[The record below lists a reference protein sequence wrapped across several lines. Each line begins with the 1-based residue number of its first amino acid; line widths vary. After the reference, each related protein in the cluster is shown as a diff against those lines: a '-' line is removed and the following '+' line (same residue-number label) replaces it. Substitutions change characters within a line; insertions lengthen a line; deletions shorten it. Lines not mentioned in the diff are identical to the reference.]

1 MATAVITRRLDMVL
15 GLTATFLLVEVVGGI
30 VSGSLALL
38 ADAGH
43 MATDVGAL
51 ALALIGA
58 RIAQR
63 RATAAHHFG
72 NLRWEVLAALINGVA
87 LFSIA
92 VMIGIEAIERL
103 NSPREIDAVLFGLVA
118 AAGLI
123 VNLISLR
130 VLHGHH
136 HGDLNVRGAYLH
148 ILGDVL
154 GSVGAIAAAVVIKT
168 TGWLPADALISIFIA
183 LLILRSAARLIRESA
198 TILLDRVPPGV
209 DVVAVEQ
216 ILTGPEE
223 VARVHDVHVWTV
235 TQGLNAVSAHLV
247 VPDLEAHPA
256 VLQRL
261 HRELAEAGLGHV
273 TLQLETGGVCGGE
286 QCGELGHQHD
296 PGHGHDHGADGA
308 PVRVA

>member
-1 MATAVITRRLDMVL
+1 VATAIITRRLAMVL
-15 GLTATFLLVEVVGGI
+15 GLTALFLLVEVVGGV

-63 RATAAHHFG
+63 RASAAHHFG

-87 LFSIA
+87 VFAIA

-103 NSPREIDAVLFGLVA
+103 NTPREIDAVLFGLVA
-118 AAGLI
+118 TAGLI

-154 GSVGAIAAAVVIKT
+154 GSVGAIIAAIVIRT
-168 TGWLPADALISIFIA
+168 TGWVPADAIISIFIA
-183 LLILRSAARLIRESA
+183 LLILRSAARLIGESA
-198 TILLDRVPPGV
+198 TILLDRVPPDV
-209 DVVAVEQ
+209 DVAAVER
-216 ILTGPEE
+216 ILTAPAE

-235 TQGLNAVSAHLV
+235 TPGLNAVSAHLV
-247 VPDLEAHPA
+247 VPDLEAHPE
-256 VLQRL
+256 VLRSM
-261 HRELAEAGLGHV
+261 HEALAGAGMGHV
-273 TLQLETGGVCGGE
+273 TLQLETGGICGGE
-286 QCGELGHQHD
+286 QCGELGHHHHGGQDH
-296 PGHGHDHGADGA
+296 GHGNGSQ
-308 PVRVA
+308 PTTVA

>member
-1 MATAVITRRLDMVL
+1 MVL

-63 RATAAHHFG
+63 RATSAHHFG

-148 ILGDVL
+148 IMGDVL
-154 GSVGAIAAAVVIKT
+154 GSVGAIAAAVVIRT
-168 TGWLPADALISIFIA
+168 TGWLPADAIISILIA
-183 LLILRSAARLIRESA
+183 LLILRSAARLISESA

-209 DVVAVEQ
+209 DVAAVERL
-216 ILTGPEE
+216 LTAPEE
-223 VARVHDVHVWTV
+223 VERVHDVHVWTV
-235 TQGLNAVSAHLV
+235 TPGLNAVSAHLV
-247 VPDLEAHPA
+247 VPDLEAHPE
-256 VLQRL
+256 VLRRL
-261 HRELAEAGLGHV
+261 HEALAGAGLGHV

-286 QCGELGHQHD
+286 QCGELGHSHD
-296 PGHGHDHGADGA
+296 HGHGHDHGSGRE
-308 PVRVA
+308 PVPAG